1 MQPIRLAHLINEV
14 AEGIERS
21 RLEGIHCKDKDG
33 NVLRD
38 SNGFPFYNM
47 VSTQLLNT
55 IIHAEIIRKA
65 IYED

>member
-1 MQPIRLAHLINEV
+1 MNPVQLAHLINEV

-21 RLEGIHCKDKDG
+21 RLEGVQCKDKDG

-47 VSTQLLNT
+47 VSCNLLNT